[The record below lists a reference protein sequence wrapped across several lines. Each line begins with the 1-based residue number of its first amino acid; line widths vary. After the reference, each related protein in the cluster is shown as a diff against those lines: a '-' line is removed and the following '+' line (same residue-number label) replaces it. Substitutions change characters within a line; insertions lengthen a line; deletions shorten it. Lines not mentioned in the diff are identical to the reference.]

1 MSESHAL
8 GTGLVSI
15 TPTRRGRYFWAAW
28 WTGAPTRTPFRR
40 PDASNGGAASVEDA
54 RREAERTAG
63 RALRELDFRWANA
76 WNRILRGQPPFTP
89 RDLAALDG
97 VPRAPRPAPPPG
109 TVPRSVWSVLG
120 VERLA
125 SPEELKRA
133 FRRRALETHPD
144 RGGDAA
150 EFRAVHAAYE
160 EALARRGTR
169 GRR

>member
-1 MSESHAL
+1 MTERSAL

-15 TPTRRGRYFWAAW
+15 TPTRRGRFFWAAW

-40 PDASNGGAASVEDA
+40 PDASHGGAASMDEA
-54 RREAERTAG
+54 RREAERAAG

-76 WNRILRGQPPFTP
+76 WNRILRGQAPFTP

-97 VPRAPRPAPPPG
+97 APRAPRPAPPPG
-109 TVPRSVWSVLG
+109 STPRSVWSVLG

-125 SPEELKRA
+125 SPDEIKRA

-144 RGGDAA
+144 QGGDAA
-150 EFRAVHAAYE
+150 EFRAVRAAYD
-160 EALARRGTR
+160 EALARRGAR
-169 GRR
+169 GKR